1 MFKFKWIKW
10 SASQTAVFE
19 VNVVLLK
26 SWPSAKQFNLTK
38 FSKQEKKINMA
49 KNFAQ
54 LILVECLEKN
64 KKA

>member
-38 FSKQEKKINMA
+38 FSKQEKK
-49 KNFAQ
+49 
-54 LILVECLEKN
+54 LIFQKTLHNLF
-64 KKA
+64 